1 MSPRPDAT
9 ALRRPQIIEAAIT
22 VYRKRGFA
30 KARMDDIAEEAGV
43 SKGLLYRYFKS
54 KDDLTLAILTE
65 MLRGEAAGMQA
76 LLDEDAPVPDKLLR
90 LNDLIVGDMRQ
101 FLELAPITFEF
112 YASAE
117 RDFAVNEALQQS
129 YGEMRAQLRR
139 LIEQGT
145 TRGELRAVDADKAA
159 ITLMA
164 LYEGLLVLYVVAPDT
179 FDWTEQTA
187 AGIRLLLDGLRA

>member
-112 YASAE
+112 YASAA

-145 TRGELRAVDADKAA
+145 
-159 ITLMA
+159 
-164 LYEGLLVLYVVAPDT
+164 
-179 FDWTEQTA
+179 
-187 AGIRLLLDGLRA
+187 